1 MLGGGGIAFWG
12 ENIKEVLERMKKEP
26 WVCKPW
32 RPLPA
37 PLGRG
42 CYAGTGWDGMG
53 VGRSRLESGVL
64 PPKSHVGLEEAS
76 KGQ

>member
-1 MLGGGGIAFWG
+1 MRGGGIAFWG

-32 RPLPA
+32 HPLPA

-42 CYAGTGWDGMG
+42 CYAEQAGMEWGSEVKVG
-53 VGRSRLESGVL
+53 VWG
-64 PPKSHVGLEEAS
+64 PAT
-76 KGQ
+76 